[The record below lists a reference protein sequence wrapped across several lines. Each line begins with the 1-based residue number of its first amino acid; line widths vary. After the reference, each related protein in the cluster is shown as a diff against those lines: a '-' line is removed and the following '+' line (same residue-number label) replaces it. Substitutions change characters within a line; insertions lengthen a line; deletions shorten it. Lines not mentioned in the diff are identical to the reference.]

1 MTSDRLAEIWGLV
14 LWRSSSAVTPAAE
27 CMINNDT
34 FVFEKARKN
43 RVFKEGKDPLAG
55 QTAWKQYDQH
65 LYSRGNITNKFARAG
80 HSGV

>member
-1 MTSDRLAEIWGLV
+1 MPADRLAEIWGLV
-14 LWRSSSAVTPAAE
+14 LWRDSSAVTASAR
-27 CMINNDT
+27 CMVENDT

-65 LYSRGNITNKFARAG
+65 LFARGNIGNKAARAG
-80 HSGV
+80 QSGI